1 MSQNPATTV
10 GWAQVHHATELMNS
24 AKNRLSHN
32 SFARIGGC
40 ESENL
45 PCVHATGLMETEI
58 GKCRKLVVPACI
70 QLVGLVEA
78 NLNAT
83 CEECP
88 FRDKTPICIFLLLPE
103 KLAEPA
109 FVDAR

>member
-1 MSQNPATTV
+1 MSQNSATTV
-10 GWAQVHHATELMNS
+10 RRVQTHHATELVNS
-24 AKNRLSHN
+24 VKTRLSHN

-70 QLVGLVEA
+70 QLVGLVES

-83 CEECP
+83 CEEFSP
-88 FRDKTPICIFLLLPE
+88 NDKAPICIFLLLPT